1 MMVENPFGN
10 VPSLKA
16 TVSPVRKQ
24 DVCFYE
30 RKNPPRNA
38 MTYDE
43 GMAYLQAQERRYRK
57 KYNRETVADR
67 ARGAHNAAEVYATLY
82 RSFKRK
88 GQKALLASPA
98 CIEDEVNAALKD
110 LGFEAIARERGEEQ
124 VGPGDDEQET
134 TEGEAMEAEE
144 EPV

>member
-1 MMVENPFGN
+1 MVENPFGS
-10 VPSLKA
+10 VPSLA
-16 TVSPVRKQ
+16 PSSPAPPKEN
-24 DVCFYE
+24 VCFFG

-43 GMAYLQAQERRYRK
+43 GMDYLRVQERRYRERYK
-57 KYNRETVADR
+57 KETVADR
-67 ARGAHNAAEVYATLY
+67 ARGAHDAAEVHATLY
-82 RSFKRK
+82 RRFKRM

-98 CIEDEVNAALKD
+98 CIEDEVDATLKE
-110 LGFEAIARERGEEQ
+110 LGIEQRERERGEEQ

-134 TEGEAMEAEE
+134 AEGEGMEAEE